1 MKWLYILIA
10 FICGAAL
17 GIWLTDNPPLFP
29 KIRNRAHRDIVRNG
43 LLNEIDFLVEKLKG
57 LNENM
62 YSLWLAHIRDELT
75 SMWISEDWEDENER

>member
-17 GIWLTDNPPLFP
+17 VILLTDETPLYP
-29 KIRNRAHRDIVRNG
+29 KIRNRAHRDSVRKG